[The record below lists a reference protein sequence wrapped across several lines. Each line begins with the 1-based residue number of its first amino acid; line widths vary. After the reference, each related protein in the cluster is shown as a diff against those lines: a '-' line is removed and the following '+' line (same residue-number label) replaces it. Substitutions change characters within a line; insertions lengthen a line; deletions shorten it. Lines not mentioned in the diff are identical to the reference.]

1 MEGKVYLAGGWFS
14 PSQEERLYA
23 VKKIIEDAGFSV
35 FFPKEDN
42 LCPPDADEKQR
53 KASFDGNC
61 MDIKK
66 SDLVVGI
73 TDERDIGTIWELGYA
88 YAVKKPIVY
97 FAETLGNRGFNL
109 MLAQSGIAVALSRDE
124 LSSIMK
130 DIKVNGISNKEFS
143 GNIE

>member
-14 PSQEERLYA
+14 PAQEERLYA

-42 LCPPDADEKQR
+42 LCPPDADDRQR
-53 KASFDGNC
+53 KASFEGNC
-61 MDIKK
+61 MDIRR
-66 SDLVVGI
+66 SDLIVGI

-88 YAVKKPIVY
+88 YAMDKPIVY
-97 FAETLGNRGFNL
+97 FAETLGDRGFNL

-124 LSSIMK
+124 LSSIIN
-130 DIKVNGISNKEFS
+130 DIEANGISNKEFS